1 MVTPAEGPGPT
12 EAPGT
17 APPTR
22 EPRITRQTA
31 SNARSGAPSPAYK
44 RSALV
49 TPDGAQMQYVVLG
62 DGPVPVVVIP
72 AADDGLRMAGEAAP
86 QLARSYRR
94 RARTHR
100 LLVLSRRQPIPEDYT
115 WEQHTDDYIW
125 ALEQLGWGPTILE
138 CHSAGGPI
146 GQWMAIK
153 RPDLVRGLILSDTM
167 HYPSEHTRAVVTHWR
182 YLAREEKWAELQW
195 SCVEYSFRPQTVAR
209 YRPRKSF
216 LRMLPRPRHPERVV
230 RIYDE
235 LLALDNRA
243 VVPRIACPTLVIGG
257 EEDNVVPAD
266 VHRAMAALIPNSR
279 LVLYPGYGHGNSQEN
294 PDYEAQVTRFV
305 YETWEATAQQ
315 GRGPT
320 RDTSAHDS
328 PGKARSLLNSARLA
342 PEATSTPAS
351 TPARAGG

>member
-1 MVTPAEGPGPT
+1 
-12 EAPGT
+12 
-17 APPTR
+17 
-22 EPRITRQTA
+22 
-31 SNARSGAPSPAYK
+31 
-44 RSALV
+44 
-49 TPDGAQMQYVVLG
+49 MQYVVLG

-328 PGKARSLLNSARLA
+328 PGKARSLLNSASLA